1 MTTLEVMGVTE
12 IAERLERDTGYV
24 SVLIQRGKLPRP
36 DAIVGGRKVWR
47 RSTIENW
54 ITRNGPTINERNGGT
69 K

>member
-36 DAIVGGRKVWR
+36 DATVGDGRTKVWR
-47 RSTIENW
+47 RSTIEKW
-54 ITRNGPTINERNGGT
+54 IDDNGGT